1 MIQTQCRTACKWAQI
16 WAWTCTMQ
24 TFLNTREHW
33 MKTHTYHP
41 NPPNDTLLLLSILSV
56 WPSQQSLLPL
66 SSGNCVLCWQSSSM
80 GVCIYIYTHT
90 LCILALCLSLSDPGS
105 LSHSLSHPLPL
116 CLPSLLSPC
125 SFSPASPQLLL
136 SNLPLDL
143 STTFLKHRFT
153 VCQTRAQIWHT
164 ERYRYT
170 YFSRVG
176 EEPNEEGPQP
186 LVCFP
191 HKHTCKGLHMHRALS
206 Q

>member
-116 CLPSLLSPC
+116 CLPSLLLFFTCLSTAAVVQFATWPVNNFPET
-125 SFSPASPQLLL
+125 SVHSL
-136 SNLPLDL
+136 SNPRSNLTHWEIQVHIFQQGRGGAKWGGA
-143 STTFLKHRFT
+143 TTTGLFPT
-153 VCQTRAQIWHT
+153 QTH
-164 ERYRYT
+164 
-170 YFSRVG
+170 V
-176 EEPNEEGPQP
+176 
-186 LVCFP
+186 
-191 HKHTCKGLHMHRALS
+191 
-206 Q
+206 

>member
-90 LCILALCLSLSDPGS
+90 LSVYLHFVCLCLTQALCLTPSLTLSPSVCLPFS
-105 LSHSLSHPLPL
+105 LPALFHLPL
-116 CLPSLLSPC
+116 HSCCCPICHLTRQQLSWNTGWQ
-125 SFSPASPQLLL
+125 SVKPA
-136 SNLPLDL
+136 
-143 STTFLKHRFT
+143 LKSDTLRDTGTHIS
-153 VCQTRAQIWHT
+153 A
-164 ERYRYT
+164 
-170 YFSRVG
+170 G
-176 EEPNEEGPQP
+176 
-186 LVCFP
+186 
-191 HKHTCKGLHMHRALS
+191 
-206 Q
+206 